1 MKAGKIIILTTII
14 IALFSS
20 MVHAIKVDP
29 TSITEELIS
38 GQTKY
43 VEVTIKNDANETRH
57 YNLVSSNPDVISLSK
72 TSLTLSPNSNQK
84 INVTLVGSNKDVYG
98 SIIISGDEFFVIP
111 VTIKATTNGD
121 LEPIY
126 NKMVIPVEPGVIIDR
141 IVSFRNKYNVEI
153 EIKDAYVM
161 NAIVV
166 PGGKTKPVYIKS
178 AQFGKLQPGNDFTIT
193 IEINTV
199 DLPYPK
205 TYTPRLVV
213 VYYVGDERKESYID
227 FVINVD
233 RQLTTTYKT
242 MRLVIVPEEPV
253 PGDRVNALL
262 LGENNETV
270 AGDIF
275 VKVFDLDGNKLS
287 EFKMIG
293 PFIVEANKK
302 YCLVGK
308 ADYYETVE
316 KCFVPKI
323 KNLRISIPSK
333 INVNETVIVKVVD
346 NEGNIIPTAKLK
358 IDNKEFDSPQVT
370 VKFDAGTH
378 IIYAE
383 APGYEPVSRT
393 VSVVAPVEFV
403 NFTNSTYKVGESI
416 VINLNRDAQYYIYY
430 QGNQVGSGYGSV
442 IEFTPQQ
449 EGNYTVCAED
459 KCMDVFVEGRLFSI
473 PEISITKKHIA
484 VVAVLLILLLLIKGR
499 GKKRARRITWQSS
512 PLRELEE

>member
-1 MKAGKIIILTTII
+1 M
-14 IALFSS
+14 
-20 MVHAIKVDP
+20 
-29 TSITEELIS
+29 
-38 GQTKY
+38 
-43 VEVTIKNDANETRH
+43 
-57 YNLVSSNPDVISLSK
+57 
-72 TSLTLSPNSNQK
+72 
-84 INVTLVGSNKDVYG
+84 
-98 SIIISGDEFFVIP
+98 
-111 VTIKATTNGD
+111 
-121 LEPIY
+121 
-126 NKMVIPVEPGVIIDR
+126 
-141 IVSFRNKYNVEI
+141 
-153 EIKDAYVM
+153 
-161 NAIVV
+161 
-166 PGGKTKPVYIKS
+166 
-178 AQFGKLQPGNDFTIT
+178 
-193 IEINTV
+193 
-199 DLPYPK
+199 PYPK

-346 NEGNIIPTAKLK
+346 NDGNIIPTAKLK
-358 IDNKEFDSPQVT
+358 IDGKEFESPQVT

>member
-1 MKAGKIIILTTII
+1 MKWTKIIILGVII

-20 MVHAIKVDP
+20 IGNSIKVEP
-29 TSITEELIS
+29 SAISVSVASGKTKSIEL
-38 GQTKY
+38 
-43 VEVTIKNDANETRH
+43 TIKNDANETRS
-57 YNLVSSNPDVISLSK
+57 YNLIPSNPNVISLSQ
-72 TSLTLSPNSNQK
+72 TSITLQPNSSK
-84 INVTLVGSNKDVYG
+84 KLNVTLTGAENDIYT
-98 SIIISGDEFFVIP
+98 SILITGDEVYVIP
-111 VTIKATTNGD
+111 VTIKSEMEGD
-121 LEPIY
+121 LEPLY
-126 NKMVIPVEPGVIIDR
+126 NKMVIPVEPDVVIDR
-141 IVSFRNKYNVEI
+141 IISFRNKYKTAI
-153 EIKDAYVM
+153 EVKDAYVM

-166 PGGKTKPVYIKS
+166 PGGKTKPIYIKS
-178 AQFGKLQPGNDFTIT
+178 AQFGKLQPGNDFTMT
-193 IEINTV
+193 IEINTI

-233 RQLTTTYKT
+233 RQITTTYKT
-242 MRLVIVPEEPV
+242 MRLVIKPENPV
-253 PGDRVNALL
+253 PGDMVTAILI
-262 LGENNETV
+262 GENNETI
-270 AGDIF
+270 AGSIF
-275 VKVFDLDGNKLS
+275 VKVMDMDGNKLS
-287 EFKMIG
+287 EFQYVS
-293 PFIVEANKK
+293 PFTVESNKK
-302 YCLVGK
+302 YCLTGK

-316 KCFVPKI
+316 KCFIPKI
-323 KNLRISIPSK
+323 KNMRISVPSK
-333 INVNETVIVKVVD
+333 ISVNETVIIKVID

-358 IDNKEFDSPQVT
+358 IDDKEFNSPQVT
-370 VKFDAGTH
+370 VKFDAGNH

-393 VSVVAPVEFV
+393 VTVVAPVEFV

-416 VINLNRDAQYYIYY
+416 VINLNRNAQYYIYY
-430 QGNQVGSGYGSV
+430 QGDQVGSGYGSV

-459 KCMDVFVEGRLFSI
+459 KCMDIFVEGKLFSM

-484 VVAVLLILLLLIKGR
+484 VVVILLILLLLIKGR